1 MTPENIAIDGKPD
14 HEPAWGVRLL
24 VAVLRGEVE
33 SRDGRTSFAR

>member
-24 VAVLRGEVE
+24 VPVKRRGRE
-33 SRDGRTSFAR
+33 